1 MGSKELETDA
11 GLISLP
17 AVTMK
22 IRCSS
27 GTFVRS
33 LAHELGEK
41 LKTGGVLKSLI
52 RSAIGQ
58 YRVEDSVKIED
69 LVSQQL

>member
-1 MGSKELETDA
+1 
-11 GLISLP
+11 LP
-17 AVTMK
+17 CVTLRIK
-22 IRCSS
+22 CSS

-41 LKTGGVLKSLI
+41 LKTGGILVSLV
-52 RSAIGQ
+52 RTAVGE

-69 LVSQQL
+69 LVSQQSR